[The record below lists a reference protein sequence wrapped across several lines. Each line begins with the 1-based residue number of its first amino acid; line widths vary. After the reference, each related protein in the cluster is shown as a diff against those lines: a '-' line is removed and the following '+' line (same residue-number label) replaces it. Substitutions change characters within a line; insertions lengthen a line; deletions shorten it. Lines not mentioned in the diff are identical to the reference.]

1 MLVYMWPCL
10 LLISPYLCV
19 LIRHLLFSVC
29 RQLECVL
36 CIHCTSVQ
44 SKYYMQSRKTE
55 NIKYYESD
63 ISCWCEVVGKWRM
76 ETMTPRSME
85 LFVTHDHAAKEQAD
99 SQLTWLQLEEHP
111 AWLSRGT
118 LLRGSCTL

>member
-1 MLVYMWPCL
+1 INHDNWSVSFAFTAHQC
-10 LLISPYLCV
+10 SPNIICN
-19 LIRHLLFSVC
+19 
-29 RQLECVL
+29 QE
-36 CIHCTSVQ
+36 
-44 SKYYMQSRKTE
+44 KTE

-63 ISCWCEVVGKWRM
+63 ISCWCQAVGKWRM